1 MKVFEVLK
9 QTEEIFKNQGICDYK
24 SDARFLMEFFLN
36 CSQTDLILNMQKEIN
51 YNNFLKLANK
61 RLKGIP
67 VQYITGNTEFMS
79 LEFNVNKNVLIP
91 RQDTE
96 ILVEK
101 AIGFI
106 NENNCSKIF
115 DICTGSGCIAI
126 SLWKYTNKEITAT
139 DISKKALKVA
149 EENKRKHGAKVTF
162 INDNILNT
170 NINFKNTDVIV
181 SNPPYI
187 KSSQIPTLDKT
198 VKDAEPYSALDGG
211 DDGLVFYKK
220 ITSLAENNLVS
231 GGALFF
237 EIGYDQGDAVRL
249 ILEQH
254 NFKNIQIIKDYNGN
268 NRVVFGTK

>member
-9 QTEEIFKNQGICDYK
+9 QTEENFKNQGICDYK
-24 SDARFLMEFFLN
+24 SDARFLMEFFLG
-36 CSQTDLILNMQKEIN
+36 CSPAQLILNMQNEIDHK
-51 YNNFLKLANK
+51 NFLKLANK

-67 VQYITGNTEFMS
+67 VQYITGSAEFMS
-79 LEFNVNKNVLIP
+79 LEFKVNKNVLIP

-101 AIGFI
+101 AIEFI
-106 NENNCSKIF
+106 NENNCSEIY

-149 EENKRKHGAKVTF
+149 EENRIINNAKVTF
-162 INDNILNT
+162 INDDILNT
-170 NINFKNTDVIV
+170 KVNFENAQVIV

-187 KSSQIPTLDKT
+187 KSSQIKTLDKT
-198 VKDAEPYSALDGG
+198 VKDAEPNGALDGG
-211 DDGLVFYKK
+211 EDGLMFYKK
-220 ITSLAENNLVS
+220 ISSLASENLVP

-237 EIGYDQGDAVRL
+237 EIGYDQKDSVTS
-249 ILEQH
+249 ILEKQG
-254 NFKNIQIIKDYNGN
+254 FKDIQVIKDFGGN
-268 NRVVFGTK
+268 NRVVWGIK